1 MFSYD
6 SPIFLRFLWKF
17 NESVIDG
24 KNVGGENNRVT
35 FMLLC
40 CQLCWCN
47 LWQKPLLNINGYLK
61 FTVDIDGISEPFDSK
76 SIFEMD
82 RIFLILIILKYFVFP
97 FWQMRWG
104 VSSLFGVLHNLN
116 FVVSGVPLSQTAY
129 NSLHI
134 SNYFTEDKKHAI

>member
-1 MFSYD
+1 M
-6 SPIFLRFLWKF
+6 
-17 NESVIDG
+17 
-24 KNVGGENNRVT
+24 
-35 FMLLC
+35 
-40 CQLCWCN
+40 
-47 LWQKPLLNINGYLK
+47 NINGYLK

-82 RIFLILIILKYFVFP
+82 RIFLILIILKYYFHFD
-97 FWQMRWG
+97 RCDEE